1 MAERTPSDTAWMAL
15 KTKAER
21 DAALYEIA
29 RKRRPTTGETP
40 KVGTLPAEWKRM
52 PVTVGLLIAGVYALI
67 FLASQIRG
75 YYSDMDDRIGRA
87 IEQHNKDATCHM
99 YRAADQSAAIA
110 NIHTQLRDIKATLE
124 ALKEK
129 QRRTRRR

>member
-1 MAERTPSDTAWMAL
+1 MAL
-15 KTKAER
+15 KSKAER
-21 DAALYEIA
+21 DAVLHELA
-29 RKRRPTTGETP
+29 RKRRPTTSETP

-75 YYSDMDDRIGRA
+75 YYSDMDERIQHA
-87 IEQHNKDATCHM
+87 IEQHNKDASCHL
-99 YRAADQSAAIA
+99 YRAADQNAAIA
-110 NIHTQLRDIKATLE
+110 NIHTQLRDIKAALE

-129 QRRTRRR
+129 QRTTRRR